1 MTDRPDEHRSAEGG
15 PEDAAQR
22 EASTRDADAGTERP
36 AIEED
41 EGSLQRLAHLVPAP
55 EPVIRAAAAVDEVVL
70 SAADAIKRLVPTPD
84 PVARAATAVEETVGG
99 AVDAAARRWSERPAA
114 RVGRLRRLAREPLP
128 YLYDLHAEARR
139 AIPRQLGVRTIDV
152 EEIVG
157 TAVGG
162 ATQRGRDFLPLRP
175 FRSQN
180 WAARWQRLR
189 AAMDRLAVL
198 PPIDVVR
205 YGEGYWV
212 LDGHNRVAAA
222 LYAGQ
227 VDIDA
232 NVTELV
238 PPGGTSQERPGSL
251 ASIVIGSRAVRAAG
265 AGHPVGPVLEDEP
278 ARPIAP
284 PTSDDSA

>member
-1 MTDRPDEHRSAEGG
+1 MTDRPEERRPTRGGAEEAG
-15 PEDAAQR
+15 AAQ
-22 EASTRDADAGTERP
+22 DPVAGTGAGEEQP
-36 AIEED
+36 AVEEE
-41 EGSLQRLAHLVPAP
+41 EGSLQKLAHFVPAP
-55 EPVIRAAAAVDEVVL
+55 EPLVRAAAAVDEVVL
-70 SAADAIKRLVPTPD
+70 TAAHAIKRLVPTPQ
-84 PVARAATAVEETVGG
+84 PVTRAATAVEETVGG
-99 AVDAAARRWSERPAA
+99 AVDAATRRWSERAAA
-114 RVGRLRRLAREPLP
+114 RIGRLRRSAREPLA
-128 YLYDLHAEARR
+128 YLYDLHPDARR

-222 LYAGQ
+222 LYGGQ

-238 PPGGTSQERPGSL
+238 PPGGTSSERPGSL

-278 ARPIAP
+278 TRPIARP
-284 PTSDDSA
+284 RSEGEA

>member
-1 MTDRPDEHRSAEGG
+1 
-15 PEDAAQR
+15 
-22 EASTRDADAGTERP
+22 
-36 AIEED
+36 
-41 EGSLQRLAHLVPAP
+41 
-55 EPVIRAAAAVDEVVL
+55 
-70 SAADAIKRLVPTPD
+70 AADAIKRLVPTPE
-84 PVARAATAVEETVGG
+84 PVARAATAVEETMGG
-99 AVDAAARRWSERPAA
+99 AVDAAAKRWNERAAA
-114 RVGRLRRLAREPLP
+114 RIGRLRRSAREPLP
-128 YLYDLHAEARR
+128 YLYDLHPEARR

-198 PPIDVVR
+198 PPIDVVQ
-205 YGEGYWV
+205 YGAGYWV

-238 PPGGTSQERPGSL
+238 PPGGTSSERPGSL

-278 ARPIAP
+278 TRPIAP
-284 PTSDDSA
+284 VESEDDA

>member
-1 MTDRPDEHRSAEGG
+1 MTDRPEERRPAKGG
-15 PEDAAQR
+15 TEDPAPLEAPPGGTGGAQAQR
-22 EASTRDADAGTERP
+22 
-36 AIEED
+36 IVEE
-41 EGSLQRLAHLVPAP
+41 EGSLQKLAHLMPAP
-55 EPVIRAAAAVDEVVL
+55 EPLVRAAAAVDEAVL
-70 SAADAIKRLVPTPD
+70 TAADAIKRLVPTPE

-99 AVDAAARRWSERPAA
+99 AVDAATRRWSERAAA
-114 RVGRLRRLAREPLP
+114 RIGRLRRSAREPLP
-128 YLYDLHAEARR
+128 YLYDLHPEARR

-152 EEIVG
+152 DDIVG

-198 PPIDVVR
+198 PPIDVVQ
-205 YGEGYWV
+205 YGDVYWV

-227 VDIDA
+227 VEIDA

-238 PPGGTSQERPGSL
+238 PPGGTSTQHPGSL

-284 PTSDDSA
+284 VESEDEG

>member
-1 MTDRPDEHRSAEGG
+1 MTDRPEEHQPAEDGA
-15 PEDAAQR
+15 EDRAPLV
-22 EASTRDADAGTERP
+22 TPPPGADAREGQP
-36 AIEED
+36 AVEEE

-55 EPVIRAAAAVDEVVL
+55 QPVVRAAAAVDEVVL
-70 SAADAIKRLVPTPD
+70 TAADAIKRLVPTPE
-84 PVARAATAVEETVGG
+84 PVARAATAVEETVGS
-99 AVDAAARRWSERPAA
+99 AVDAATRRWSERAAA
-114 RVGRLRRLAREPLP
+114 RIGRLRRSAREPLP
-128 YLYDLHAEARR
+128 YLYDLYPEARR

-238 PPGGTSQERPGSL
+238 PSGGTSSERPGSL

-278 ARPIAP
+278 GRPIAP
-284 PTSDDSA
+284 ATSEDET